1 MLRLMSKP
9 YRDYI
14 LHGHALTPL
23 VAKTVL
29 ATTMEAMSRLGS
41 ELK

>member
-1 MLRLMSKP
+1 MLRLVSKP

-14 LHGHALTPL
+14 LHGRALTSL